1 MEPRQPFTTPEI
13 RQRVTAMAAQL
24 ENLRADM
31 ADIARESGDPG
42 HDLAAINLAKML
54 DAAQDVTV
62 HLGSRNGR

>member
-1 MEPRQPFTTPEI
+1 MEYTPLTVPEI
-13 RQRVTAMAAQL
+13 RRAVNAMAAQL

-31 ADIARESGDPG
+31 ADIARASGDHG

-62 HLGSRNGR
+62 YLGSRNGR